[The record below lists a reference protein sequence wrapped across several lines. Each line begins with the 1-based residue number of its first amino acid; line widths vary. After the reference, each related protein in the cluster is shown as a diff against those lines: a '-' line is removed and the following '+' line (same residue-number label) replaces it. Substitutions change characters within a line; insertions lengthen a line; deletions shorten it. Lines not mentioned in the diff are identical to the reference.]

1 MPYVMRFF
9 GRQFFGQLAVVISV
23 CVGAA
28 DAAFADQNDPELDRL
43 FAVLQTTDTQQ
54 EVALTVNMIWQ
65 IWYRTDDLV
74 ANELMAEGNQAVAIG
89 RLPQALETFD
99 ELVEVAPDFAEAWN
113 RRATVNY
120 LLGHFAA
127 SIADCERVL
136 ALEPRHFGAL
146 WGLAEM
152 RRLRGEDELAL
163 KAFERALEVNPHQD
177 SSRAAADALRKKLE
191 GQRL

>member
-1 MPYVMRFF
+1 MPEGLIQRF
-9 GRQFFGQLAVVISV
+9 AVVLS
-23 CVGAA
+23 AA
-28 DAAFADQNDPELDRL
+28 LCLFAAGHAVADQNDPQLDRL
-43 FAVLQTTDTQQ
+43 FAVLQTTDTPQ
-54 EVALTVNMIWQ
+54 EVALTVGLIWQ
-65 IWYRTDDLV
+65 IWYQTPD
-74 ANELMAEGNQAVAIG
+74 NEARELLADGNGAVQAG
-89 RLPQALETFD
+89 RLPLALEIFD

-120 LLGHFAA
+120 LMGNYAA

-146 WGLAEM
+146 RGLAEM

-163 KAFERALEVNPHQD
+163 EAFERALEVNPHQD
-177 SSRAAADALRKKLE
+177 GSRAAADALRKKLQ

>member
-1 MPYVMRFF
+1 MTQGFVRRF
-9 GRQFFGQLAVVISV
+9 AVRRFAVALSA
-23 CVGAA
+23 CACLFAA
-28 DAAFADQNDPELDRL
+28 GHATADQNDPQLDRL
-43 FAVLQTTDTQQ
+43 FAVLQTTDTPQ
-54 EVALTVNMIWQ
+54 EVALTVGLIWQ
-65 IWYRTDDLV
+65 IWYQTPD
-74 ANELMAEGNQAVAIG
+74 NEARELLAEGNEAVQAG
-89 RLPQALETFD
+89 RLPDALTAFD

-120 LLGHFAA
+120 LMGHFAT

-163 KAFERALEVNPHQD
+163 EAFERALEVNPHQNN
-177 SSRAAADALRKKLE
+177 SRAAADALRKKLR